1 MSDRVVAGAESRP
14 APSKGL
20 FVRQS
25 SGLVREVSVTNAL
38 FYNSAAFIGNGVGLY
53 PTFYALAFLPVGTFF
68 FFSSYAWAAIIS
80 GVAGIF
86 LALIFASLGTV
97 MPRSGGDYV
106 YTSRFIP
113 GVGPLL
119 AWLESWTL
127 VFASIAVIAFEI
139 PVILRDLQISGRII
153 GIGTGIGFFERAN
166 DWFATTEGITAG
178 WPGFIGSAAIL
189 ALVFLIV
196 IQPTRRLHKIVT
208 ALAAFGILTG
218 ILMLVV
224 GVPLIDHG
232 AFVRN
237 LPKYTG
243 ATLAQI
249 RSAADKNGI
258 TGSGVAFAPS
268 VMSFFVLLVLF
279 NYIGF
284 QYSAYIAGEV
294 RGKITRGIMISVLG
308 ALALGIFLN
317 SIYIDVVSK
326 RLDFKAQL
334 GWGSMFWTGDAKL
347 PLGQPNAVPLQ
358 AAISRPGAWI
368 LWLIVM
374 LGGTILPFIL
384 IPVYINF
391 ISRIS
396 LAWSLDRQVPEWFG
410 AVNERVRAPLN
421 AILVALGISFVLTI
435 FQSFALLPDSVAPGG
450 RLNLIGTVW
459 FSALTAMLA
468 WIMPGVNAVVA
479 PFTRPDLLRNAPWR
493 KALPWL
499 GAVWLIFSVTV
510 YWFAG
515 IKPIWD
521 AITNTGTGL
530 LSYLNTSGISFAL
543 FFFVIGVIIYAI
555 QRARNA
561 AAGVD
566 LRMLY
571 HEIPPD

>member
-1 MSDRVVAGAESRP
+1 MSDGVAGMESRP
-14 APSKGL
+14 ATKGL

-53 PTFYALAFLPVGTFF
+53 PTFYALAFLPVGTVL

-80 GVAGIF
+80 GIAGIF

-153 GIGTGIGFFERAN
+153 GIGTGVGFFERAN
-166 DWFATTEGITAG
+166 GWFATTAGVTAG
-178 WPGFIGSAAIL
+178 WPGFIGSAIIL

-208 ALAAFGILTG
+208 ALAAFGIATG
-218 ILMLVV
+218 FLMLIV

-243 ATLAQI
+243 STLAQI
-249 RSAADKNGI
+249 RAAADKNGVA
-258 TGSGVAFAPS
+258 GHGVDFSPS
-268 VMSFFVLLVLF
+268 IMSFFVLLVLF

-317 SIYIDVVSK
+317 SVYVDVVSK
-326 RLDFKAQL
+326 RLDFKAQV
-334 GWGSMFWTGDAKL
+334 GWGSMFWTGDPKL
-347 PLGQPNAVPLQ
+347 PMGQPNAVPLQ
-358 AAISRPGAWI
+358 GAISRPGAWI

-421 AILVALGISFVLTI
+421 AILVALGFSFVLTI
-435 FQSFALLPDSVAPGG
+435 FQSFSLLPNSIAPGG

-493 KALPWL
+493 RALPWL
-499 GAVWLIFSVTV
+499 GIVWLIFSVTV

-521 AITNTGTGL
+521 TITSTKTGL

-561 AAGVD
+561 AAGID
-566 LRMLY
+566 LRLLY

>member
-1 MSDRVVAGAESRP
+1 
-14 APSKGL
+14 
-20 FVRQS
+20 
-25 SGLVREVSVTNAL
+25 LVREVSVTNAL

-53 PTFYALAFLPVGTFF
+53 PTFYALAFLPVGTFL
-68 FFSSYAWAAIIS
+68 FFSSYAWAAIIT

-113 GVGPLL
+113 GIGPLL

-139 PVILRDLQISGRII
+139 PVILRDLQICGRII
-153 GIGTGIGFFERAN
+153 GIGTGIGFFQRAN
-166 DWFATTEGITAG
+166 GWFATTAGVTAG
-178 WPGFIGSAAIL
+178 WPGFIGSAIIL

-208 ALAAFGILTG
+208 ALAALGIATG
-218 ILMLVV
+218 FLMLVV

-249 RSAADKNGI
+249 RSAADKNGVA
-258 TGSGVAFAPS
+258 GHGVDFSPS
-268 VMSFFVLLVLF
+268 IMSFFVLLVLF
-279 NYIGF
+279 NYIGY

-317 SIYIDVVSK
+317 SVYIDVVSK
-326 RLDFKAQL
+326 RLDFKAQV
-334 GWGSMFWTGDAKL
+334 GWGSMFWTGDPKL
-347 PLGQPNAVPLQ
+347 PMGQPNAVPLQ
-358 AAISRPGAWI
+358 AAISRPGAWL

-410 AVNERVRAPLN
+410 AVSERLRAPAN
-421 AILVALGISFVLTI
+421 AIFAALLVAVSG
-435 FQSFALLPDSVAPGG
+435 SVRP
-450 RLNLIGTVW
+450 
-459 FSALTAMLA
+459 S
-468 WIMPGVNAVVA
+468 
-479 PFTRPDLLRNAPWR
+479 TRSWSPWGSR
-493 KALPWL
+493 
-499 GAVWLIFSVTV
+499 SC
-510 YWFAG
+510 
-515 IKPIWD
+515 
-521 AITNTGTGL
+521 
-530 LSYLNTSGISFAL
+530 
-543 FFFVIGVIIYAI
+543 
-555 QRARNA
+555 
-561 AAGVD
+561 
-566 LRMLY
+566 
-571 HEIPPD
+571 

>member
-1 MSDRVVAGAESRP
+1 
-14 APSKGL
+14 
-20 FVRQS
+20 
-25 SGLVREVSVTNAL
+25 LVREVSVTNAL

-53 PTFYALAFLPVGTFF
+53 PTFYALAFLPVGTVL

-139 PVILRDLQISGRII
+139 PVILRDVQISGRII
-153 GIGTGIGFFERAN
+153 GVGTGVGFFERAN
-166 DWFATTEGITAG
+166 GWFATTAGVTAG
-178 WPGFIGSAAIL
+178 WPGFIGSAIIL
-189 ALVFLIV
+189 ALVFVIV

-208 ALAAFGILTG
+208 ALAAFGIATG
-218 ILMLVV
+218 FLMLIV

-249 RSAADKNGI
+249 RAAADKNGVA
-258 TGSGVAFAPS
+258 GHGVDFSPS
-268 VMSFFVLLVLF
+268 IMSFFVLLVLF

-317 SIYIDVVSK
+317 SIYVDVVSK
-326 RLDFKAQL
+326 RLDFKAQV
-334 GWGSMFWTGDAKL
+334 GWGSMFWTGDPKL
-347 PLGQPNAVPLQ
+347 PMGQPNAVPLQ
-358 AAISRPGAWI
+358 GAISRPGAWI

-374 LGGTILPFIL
+374 VGGTILPFIL

-410 AVNERVRAPLN
+410 AVSERVRAPLN

-435 FQSFALLPDSVAPGG
+435 FQSFSLLPDSVAPGG

-499 GAVWLIFSVTV
+499 GVVWLIFSVTV

-521 AITNTGTGL
+521 AISNTSTGL

-543 FFFVIGVIIYAI
+543 FFFVIGIVIYAI

-561 AAGVD
+561 AAGID
-566 LRMLY
+566 LRLLY

>member
-1 MSDRVVAGAESRP
+1 MSERLAGAESRP
-14 APSKGL
+14 APRGL

-53 PTFYALAFLPVGTFF
+53 PTFYALAFLPVGTVL

-80 GVAGIF
+80 GIAGIF

-113 GVGPLL
+113 GVGPIL

-153 GIGTGIGFFERAN
+153 GIGTGIDFFQRAN
-166 DWFATTEGITAG
+166 GWFATTAGITAG
-178 WPGFIGSAAIL
+178 WPGFIGSAIIL
-189 ALVFLIV
+189 AIVFLIV

-218 ILMLVV
+218 FLMLVV

-249 RSAADKNGI
+249 RAAADKNGVA
-258 TGSGVAFAPS
+258 GHGVDFSPS
-268 VMSFFVLLVLF
+268 IMSFFVLLVLF

-317 SIYIDVVSK
+317 SVYVDVVSK
-326 RLDFKAQL
+326 RLDFKAQV
-334 GWGSMFWTGDAKL
+334 GWGSMFWTGDPKL
-347 PLGQPNAVPLQ
+347 PMGQPNAVPLQ

-374 LGGTILPFIL
+374 VGGTILPFIL

-435 FQSFALLPDSVAPGG
+435 FQSFSLLPNSVAPGG

-468 WIMPGVNAVVA
+468 WIMPGVNALVA

-493 KALPWL
+493 KLLPWL
-499 GAVWLIFSVTV
+499 GVVWLIFSVTV

-521 AITNTGTGL
+521 TITSTKTGL

-543 FFFVIGVIIYAI
+543 FFFVIGLIIYAI

-561 AAGVD
+561 AAGID
-566 LRMLY
+566 LHLLY

>member
-1 MSDRVVAGAESRP
+1 MGEGIAAAEPRP
-14 APSKGL
+14 SPSKAL

-53 PTFYALAFLPVGTFF
+53 PTFYALAFLPVGTFL
-68 FFSSYAWAAIIS
+68 FFSSYAWAAIIT

-113 GVGPLL
+113 RVGPVL

-139 PVILRDLQISGRII
+139 PVILRDLQICGRII
-153 GIGTGIGFFERAN
+153 GIGTGIGFFVDAN
-166 DWFATTEGITAG
+166 DWFATTGGVTAG

-189 ALVFLIV
+189 ALVFWIV

-208 ALAAFGILTG
+208 ALAAFGIATG
-218 ILMLVV
+218 FLMLLV

-249 RSAADKNGI
+249 RAAADKNGI
-258 TGSGVAFAPS
+258 AGSGVSFSPS
-268 VMSFFVLLVLF
+268 VMSFFVILVLF
-279 NYIGF
+279 NYIGY

-317 SIYIDVVSK
+317 SVYIDVVSR

-334 GWGSMFWTGDAKL
+334 GWGAMFWTGDAKL
-347 PLGQPNAVPLQ
+347 PMGQPNAVPLQ
-358 AAISRPGAWI
+358 AAISRPGGWL

-410 AVNERVRAPLN
+410 DVNERVRAPLN
-421 AILVALGISFVLTI
+421 AILTALGVSFVLTI
-435 FQSFALLPDSVAPGG
+435 FQSVSLLPESVAPGG

-459 FSALTAMLA
+459 FSAITALLA
-468 WIMPGVNAVVA
+468 WVMPGVNAVVA

-493 KALPWL
+493 KLLPWF

-510 YWFAG
+510 YWYAG

-521 AITNTGTGL
+521 TITNTKEGL

-543 FFFVIGVIIYAI
+543 FFFVVGVIIYVI
-555 QRARNA
+555 QRFRNA
-561 AAGVD
+561 AAGIDVR
-566 LRMLY
+566 LLY
-571 HEIPPD
+571 HEVPPD